1 MENDAVNAL
10 TNPAPRHACRGLS
23 ALVLVLAAGLP
34 VMAQDQPNSD
44 AAQAQAEKAAAER
57 REQEGQ
63 EAALAEKMK
72 AAQGAGANTGAA
84 GAGRT
89 GSQPSAAG
97 RTGAFGSQSGGRQ
110 PGEAAGLR
118 IEGDGQ
124 QPGGPG
130 MGSMRAAGPDEVTL
144 SAFSGPIELKTLVEI
159 AAEVLQINI
168 VASDQ
173 LTGSVVL
180 NAPVTVKKTELLRL
194 LSSLLE
200 QQSFMITRDDTGWY
214 KVLPTD
220 NVILAPRPLG
230 AEGELTTTRVI
241 PTPTVKA
248 SSLAQAITDQLG
260 VANKPQRIS
269 YMDELGVI
277 VATDSP
283 RRLDALSSLVAEIL
297 GRHAQVEWTRMELRF
312 VAPAV
317 ARQRLLDMLGVAS
330 GTPGAIVINQPGQAA
345 AQGGQ
350 ATANITNIGDRLI
363 ADPSGNQLI
372 FRGFPEEIARVEEML
387 AYIDRPNTLRY
398 AKYFA
403 GSGATQIAQLAE
415 RLGLGHVE
423 VVDGSNT
430 SPNTNTTGTQTIQFQ
445 QGNNRGPVVVNQG
458 QQQAQPIGGPV
469 MIVDTIRASIIYY
482 GTDQQHNQLADLIS
496 KFDTEL
502 EQVVIASYKIKN
514 RLAYDVADVLNGIAF
529 NQSPS
534 GSGSEFLPGGGG
546 FFNNLNRQFGGNQ
559 TGTTQFG
566 GARNTGTNR
575 NTGSNRNTRQQGNTG
590 FQPFRGTFQPGTNS
604 AAQANPSDPS
614 ALGGPD
620 VFILADQG
628 NNIVIVK
635 APAQQQEEFAR
646 IIAKLDQRTPQVY
659 IEVQIVAVTATK
671 DFRLAFETQLVNA
684 GGTGGAL
691 NTNFGLGSLTTT
703 TGGTTPTTS
712 GGFTSPKN
720 VATGLG
726 GLTSAVIKSDYVPIV
741 MNALQSN
748 TDSRILASPHLLV
761 DDNVEAEIISVE
773 EQPTSATSQ
782 GTSSTVTNF
791 GGYEQAGTRLTV
803 TPSISEGGYM
813 RLMYDIE
820 LSNFVGTGGNGFP
833 APKQTRNIRSDSVT
847 VPGDTTIV
855 VGGITLDQKG
865 LTIAK
870 VPLLGDI
877 PLIGHLFRDHNANDT
892 SPKLYVFITP
902 RIFRD
907 QNFRDPILYTRGPA
921 KEAGITLDY
930 PELKPARVEL
940 VGPAAPKG
948 PAMPEPTPKI
958 PPKKQESIRLWP
970 DKD

>member
-1 MENDAVNAL
+1 MNAL
-10 TNPAPRHACRGLS
+10 TNPAPRRRLS
-23 ALVLVLAAGLP
+23 AALLAVLAGLP
-34 VMAQDQPNSD
+34 LSTVAQDQPPLTPD
-44 AAQAQAEKAAAER
+44 QQAEREAAIRAQSEADR
-57 REQEGQ
+57 MAKEQGLDQ
-63 EAALAEKMK
+63 PPDPALAEKMRIAAEGAAK
-72 AAQGAGANTGAA
+72 AAAAGNAPGRQGGPGSGGAGASGAL
-84 GAGRT
+84 
-89 GSQPSAAG
+89 
-97 RTGAFGSQSGGRQ
+97 RQ
-110 PGEAAGLR
+110 PGGGGATGLR

-124 QPGGPG
+124 GPSRPGTGAA
-130 MGSMRAAGPDEVTL
+130 RIAGPDEVTL
-144 SAFSGPIELKTLVEI
+144 SDFSGPIELKTLIELV
-159 AAEVLQINI
+159 AEVLQINI

-180 NAPVTVKKTELLRL
+180 NAPVTVKKAELLKL
-194 LSSLLE
+194 LGSLLE

-220 NVILAPRPLG
+220 NVILAPRALG
-230 AEGELTTTRVI
+230 ADGELTTTRVI

-269 YMDELGVI
+269 FMDELGVI
-277 VATDSP
+277 IATDSP
-283 RRLDALSSLVAEIL
+283 RRLDALSSLVAEVL
-297 GRHAQVEWTRMELRF
+297 SRHAQVEWTRMELRF
-312 VAPAV
+312 VSPAV
-317 ARQRLLDMLGVAS
+317 ARQRLLDMLGAAS
-330 GTPGAIVINQPGQAA
+330 ATPGAIVIPQPGQPA

-350 ATANITNIGDRLI
+350 NSGNFSNIGDRLI

-423 VVDGSNT
+423 IVDGSAT
-430 SPNTNTTGTQTIQFQ
+430 SQNTTGTPGTQTIQFQ
-445 QGNNRGPVVVNQG
+445 QGGNRGPVVVNQG
-458 QQQAQPIGGPV
+458 QQQVQPIGGPV

-502 EQVVIASYKIKN
+502 EQVVIASYKVKN
-514 RLAYDVADVLNGIAF
+514 RMAPDVADVLNGIAF
-529 NQSPS
+529 NQAAS

-546 FFNNLNRQFGGNQ
+546 FFNNLNRQFGNQ
-559 TGTTQFG
+559 TGTNTLG
-566 GARNTGTNR
+566 GASRNNTN
-575 NTGSNRNTRQQGNTG
+575 NRNTRQQQNSG
-590 FQPFRGTFQPGTNS
+590 FQPFRGNLQQGANS
-604 AAQANPSDPS
+604 SAQFNPNDPN

-628 NNIVIVK
+628 SNSVIIK
-635 APAQQQEEFAR
+635 APALQQEEFAR

-671 DFRLAFETQLVNA
+671 DFRLAFETQLINA

-712 GGFTSPKN
+712 GGFTSRKN

-741 MNALQSN
+741 MNALQTN

-761 DDNVEAEIISVE
+761 DDNVEAEIVSLE

-791 GGYEQAGTRLTV
+791 GGYEQAGTRLLV

-813 RLMYDIE
+813 RLMYEIE
-820 LSNFVGTGGNGFP
+820 LSNFVGTGANGFP

-847 VPGDTTIV
+847 VPGDTTII

-870 VPLLGDI
+870 IPLLGDL
-877 PLIGHLFRDHNANDT
+877 PLVGHLFRDHNTNDT
-892 SPKLYVFITP
+892 STKLYVFITP

-907 QNFRDPILYTRGPA
+907 QNFRDPILYTRAPA

-940 VGPAAPKG
+940 VGPSVPKG